1 MTGTKRQRNGHAPV
15 VTSACLRN
23 RWTTLGALFLGYVGV
38 YLCRKNLGVAVP
50 LLQDAFHAS
59 KGDIGWIASAGDT
72 AYAAGKFLLGPPTER
87 IGGRAAFLCVV
98 GLVAVFGGLGA
109 LAPGLVAL
117 TVVYGLNRFFGACG
131 WMSMMKVTA
140 TWYPSDRATPAIT
153 FLSLSYVLGGVAA
166 TLLARA
172 LVPAGWRVVMGGPAV
187 ATVALFVV
195 AAAFVADGPRAVPAT
210 GGERGTLALAVGL
223 VKQPRFLIV
232 LALSFIVTLL
242 RQAFNT
248 WSVAFLKE
256 VGGGSVEAAALQS
269 IGFDVAGAVS
279 ILAMG
284 VAYEYVPA
292 RARGWLV
299 AGTLAALAA
308 VIGVLPAATRAVPSL
323 GPALVAAVGLLVY
336 GPFSLLAGVL
346 AVESGGAR
354 MAATAAGLTDA
365 AGYVGGILAGGTL
378 GRLFDVGGYS
388 LGFGTLAAVSG
399 AGAVLALGLGRR
411 PTPARA
417 P

>member
-1 MTGTKRQRNGHAPV
+1 MR
-15 VTSACLRN
+15 S

-59 KGDIGWIASAGDT
+59 KGEVGRIASVAEI

-87 IGGRAAFLCVV
+87 IGGRAAFLAVI
-98 GLVAVFGGLGA
+98 GLVAAFGGLGA
-109 LAPGLVAL
+109 VVPGIALLTLVYA
-117 TVVYGLNRFFGACG
+117 LNRFFGACG
-131 WMSMMKVTA
+131 WMSMMKVVA
-140 TWYPSDRATPAIT
+140 TWYPSDRATAPVT

-166 TLLARA
+166 TLVARE
-172 LVPAGWRVVMGGPAV
+172 LVPAGWHVVMGAPAL
-187 ATVALFVV
+187 ATVVLFLV
-195 AAAFVADGPRAVPAT
+195 AAAFVWEGPRAVSTAT
-210 GGERGTLALAVGL
+210 GEHGTLALAVGL
-223 VKQPRFLIV
+223 LKQPRFLIV
-232 LALSFIVTLL
+232 LALSFTVTLL

-256 VGGGSVEAAALQS
+256 VGGGSVETAALQS
-269 IGFDVAGAVS
+269 IGFDLAGAVS

-284 VAYEYVPA
+284 VAYGYVPP

-299 AGTLAALAA
+299 SGTLALLAV
-308 VIGVLPAATRAVPSL
+308 VIGVLPAATRAAPSL
-323 GPALVAAVGLLVY
+323 GPVLVAAVGLLVY

-346 AVESGGAR
+346 AVEAGGAR

-365 AGYVGGILAGGTL
+365 AGYVGGFLAGETL
-378 GRLFDVGGYS
+378 GRMFDSGGYS
-388 LGFGTLAAVSG
+388 LGFGALAAVSG
-399 AGAVLALGLGRR
+399 VGAVLALGVGRR
-411 PTPARA
+411 ATPAPA

>member
-1 MTGTKRQRNGHAPV
+1 MR
-15 VTSACLRN
+15 S
-23 RWTTLGALFLGYVGV
+23 RWTTLGALFVGYVGV

-59 KGDIGWIASAGDT
+59 KADVGWIASVGEI

-87 IGGRAAFLCVV
+87 IGGRAAFLGVI
-98 GLVAVFGGLGA
+98 GLVALFGGLGGIVPGIA
-109 LAPGLVAL
+109 LL

-140 TWYPSDRATPAIT
+140 TWYPHDRATGPVT

-166 TLLARA
+166 TLVARA
-172 LVPAGWRVVMGGPAV
+172 LVPWEWHAVMGAPAI
-187 ATVALFVV
+187 ATVGLFVV
-195 AAAFVADGPRAVPAT
+195 AAAFVWEGPRAVAA
-210 GGERGTLALAVGL
+210 GSGEHGTLALAVGL
-223 VKQPRFLIV
+223 LKQPRFIIV
-232 LALSFIVTLL
+232 LALSFTVTLL

-256 VGGGSVEAAALQS
+256 VGGGSVQAAALQS
-269 IGFDVAGAVS
+269 IGFDLAGAVS

-284 VAYEYVPA
+284 FAYAYVPP

-299 AGTLAALAA
+299 SATLAALAA
-308 VIGVLPAATRAVPSL
+308 VIAVLPGATRAMPSL
-323 GPALVAAVGLLVY
+323 GPVLVAAVGLLVY

-346 AVESGGAR
+346 AVETGGAR

-378 GRLFDVGGYS
+378 GRLFDAGGYS
-388 LGFGTLAAVSG
+388 LGFGALAVVSG
-399 AGAVLALGLGRR
+399 VAAVLALGLGRR
-411 PTPARA
+411 R
-417 P
+417 